1 MTPMGP
7 SGPGRATG
15 YAAGVLNA
23 GRGPASGGFKN
34 FKLARKSGRRPRRR
48 RPGFTESRSSGWP
61 GPRAGAAVPA
71 QSDLESDSEDK
82 EITDINNYLS
92 RKLALRQLR
101 G

>member
-1 MTPMGP
+1 MGP

-48 RPGFTESRSSGWP
+48 RPGFTVLRLARAPSGRRS
-61 GPRAGAAVPA
+61 AGTV
-71 QSDLESDSEDK
+71 
-82 EITDINNYLS
+82 
-92 RKLALRQLR
+92 
-101 G
+101 